1 MEAGVGHRRH
11 LLLVAAFTVLLHL
24 PFLWQPVQGD
34 EITYLDIAKHVLSEP
49 LTPLNF
55 QYVFLGHMADA
66 SGHPHPPL
74 NGYLLALAWILRGHF
89 SVLFFHAFYLL
100 FALGIGF
107 AAYALA
113 ARFTAAP
120 LWAALLVAASP
131 LVQVNTNTLA
141 GPESPGLAFLLIGAA
156 AFFWERFE
164 IAGIA
169 LTLAAL
175 TELQA
180 LALPLILLLP
190 YVLRR
195 KRPPRAASLAL
206 AAPFLGLAAWQALQW
221 GLTHRLPAAVL
232 LGYAGARRFS
242 GLALKG
248 ASALALL
255 QHLGVLVTLVPLAWR
270 RLWGL
275 APGLLAALLVHD
287 YPWWERVLLVV
298 FVALGVNALLW
309 LWEARRIQPVLAGWC
324 LLYFGFAVLVFF
336 AGASRYLLPLVAPM
350 ALLFVVQF
358 AHRRLWMA
366 VALAVNVLLG
376 LNISFAAYEFSRVY
390 TEVAPPP
397 GPAFLVNGEWGFRY
411 YMLAQGGRVRE
422 ENSVPFPG
430 EWMVSSELSLATNC
444 DSLAEEASVPLRTT
458 DLSGS
463 HASTPHRPLCSL
475 GLFQRFRRPAAL
487 LVFTPP
493 PRPDYVRPHF
503 LLFGNARR
511 LDAHAILEP
520 PGLLARSRRGHPP
533 PAGRAGDAPLRS
545 LWTWPRAGGVPH
557 LQAFREC
564 DLRAKQTGRWGL
576 VGGLLVTVA
585 RHKRSGLLGG
595 RSPGTPRWM
604 GRDGGRFRSAC
615 RARRVGSAHWR
626 ARPLVPPYGGPAQP
640 PATALRLVWHRGWR
654 LALDGPGGQRTVE
667 VAAGPPPDFEPPA
680 LLSPRFHAPR
690 RRARVGCRD
699 AGWPAVDSG
708 ILLRAGRISGS
719 EDRASRAVGF
729 ARRARG
735 DKVEPR
741 HAARGRGAARTG
753 RRRPGPGFRRRAV
766 TAPSR
771 SILNRGDSNPCPV
784 AAAV

>member
-1 MEAGVGHRRH
+1 MEAGVGHRRN

-113 ARFTAAP
+113 ARFTTSP

-169 LTLAAL
+169 LTMAAL

-180 LALPLILLLP
+180 LALPPILLLS
-190 YVLRR
+190 YALRR
-195 KRPPRAASLAL
+195 MRPPRAACLAL

-458 DLSGS
+458 DLWARTPLRLIDRYAHSGFS
-463 HASTPHRPLCSL
+463 SASSGLLPFSFSRRPLDRITYARTSSFL
-475 GLFQRFRRPAAL
+475 ETPGDWTPTQFSNRLVYLPAPGAAIRL
-487 LVFTPP
+487 P
-493 PRPDYVRPHF
+493 
-503 LLFGNARR
+503 
-511 LDAHAILEP
+511 LDAHGTLRFALFGHGRGPAAFRISRPSGTVIFEQNKRVDGDLWEGYSLPLRGIREAVFSVDAPPELRAGWGEMVLDSDLPAAPGESAVPHDEPVLSYLHTGDLRSRPQLLSGWYGIEDGAWRWMAQEASAVLKAP
-520 PGLLARSRRGHPP
+520 PG
-533 PAGRAGDAPLRS
+533 
-545 LWTWPRAGGVPH
+545 V
-557 LQAFREC
+557 
-564 DLRAKQTGRWGL
+564 
-576 VGGLLVTVA
+576 
-585 RHKRSGLLGG
+585 
-595 RSPGTPRWM
+595 
-604 GRDGGRFRSAC
+604 
-615 RARRVGSAHWR
+615 
-626 ARPLVPPYGGPAQP
+626 
-640 PATALRLVWHRGWR
+640 
-654 LALDGPGGQRTVE
+654 
-667 VAAGPPPDFEPPA
+667 PPDFELQLYFPPDFMRRAGGPVSVAVTLEGRPLTQESYSEPGAYRLRKTVPRELLVSPAVHVAIQLSRAMPPA
-680 LLSPRFHAPR
+680 GAEQREL
-690 RRARVGCRD
+690 G
-699 AGWPAVDSG
+699 AVVQG
-708 ILLRAGRISGS
+708 L
-719 EDRASRAVGF
+719 GF
-729 ARRARG
+729 
-735 DKVEPR
+735 V
-741 HAARGRGAARTG
+741 AAR
-753 RRRPGPGFRRRAV
+753 
-766 TAPSR
+766 
-771 SILNRGDSNPCPV
+771 
-784 AAAV
+784 